1 MSAIRS
7 DILPAANRNVTERM
21 PSLLSYRIF
30 VIRVSVYFHRLQKGL
45 LHKRKAHLQQPL
57 DVFRKIVLKPLIR
70 GPDRFSRFAVVN
82 PILIC
87 CKSRALNTLNKVLL
101 AEQIHNDQRSNYH
114 YSAGVSDGGIIQIL
128 TRIIGS
134 QRCRYTY
141 KL

>member
-30 VIRVSVYFHRLQKGL
+30 VIRGSLYLADYKRGCCTSAKRSCNNPLTFSGKSCRNL
-45 LHKRKAHLQQPL
+45 LSE
-57 DVFRKIVLKPLIR
+57 VLT
-70 GPDRFSRFAVVN
+70 DFSRFAVVN